1 MTLEQIRLVQE
12 SWLKV
17 LPVKE
22 ITAERFYGRLFQ
34 LDPSLRALFTRD
46 MKEQSKKF
54 LDMMDLVVGGLDRF
68 EEDVV
73 PVVRDLGARHSSYG
87 VKPQHY
93 QTLKLALLGVLEEV
107 LGDAFAGETKQ
118 AWAATYDLLAQA
130 MIELPSAPATGDAD
144 IKH

>member
-12 SWLKV
+12 SYRKI

-22 ITAERFYGRLFQ
+22 ITAERFYARLFQ
-34 LDPSLRALFTRD
+34 LDPSLRALFKSD
-46 MKEQSKKF
+46 MKEQGKKF
-54 LDMMDLVVGGLDRF
+54 VDMMDLVVGGLNKF

-73 PVVRDLGARHSSYG
+73 PIVRELGARHSTYG

-93 QTLKLALLGVLEEV
+93 QVLKQALLGALEEV
-107 LGDAFAGETKQ
+107 LADDFAAETRQ

-130 MIELPSAPATGDAD
+130 MIELPSAPADASS
-144 IKH
+144 